1 MLSTILLPAL
11 GRGLSAVLVPPV
23 RGFAGNLGAAARGV
37 FAAAATRDMT
47 ATVEAADLADAFV
60 ELTGEES
67 ELVEVLCAAAAP
79 KGTTVRICGGWV
91 RDKALGRVC
100 KDVDVAARLA
110 ASPPRR

>member
-1 MLSTILLPAL
+1 MRAALS
-11 GRGLSAVLVPPV
+11 RGLSAVVLPPARGLV
-23 RGFAGNLGAAARGV
+23 GNLGAAAFGAWPVGV
-37 FAAAATRDMT
+37 LGRTRDMT
-47 ATVEAADLADAFV
+47 ASVEAADLATAFV
-60 ELTGEES
+60 ELTAEEAD
-67 ELVEVLCAAAAP
+67 LVEVLCAAAAP